1 MRDAFVKQLTQLAEV
16 DPSIMLI
23 TGDLGFG
30 VLTEYAKKF
39 PDQYLNAGVAEQ
51 NMAGL
56 AAGMAL
62 EGRRV
67 FTYSIANF
75 PTLRCIEQIRNDIC
89 YHNLPVTV
97 VSVGGGF
104 AYGPLGFSHHA
115 TEDVALMG
123 ALPGMRV
130 LAPNDPIEAM
140 AATQIAGGTT
150 GPTYLRLGR
159 NGEKRFYET
168 APDISGG
175 NLIAVTKEVSPD
187 IAIIAGCGALD
198 IANETHKLLV
208 VQGVSAGI
216 WSSPWIEPFDAK
228 TTAEIARTADLIV
241 TIEEHSILGG
251 VGTRVSHV
259 CAELDHCKARVLVVG
274 IPRKP
279 VHEIGDQQYMRNSVG
294 LNANDI
300 VRRINS
306 RMSCRTAK

>member
-208 VQGVSAGI
+208 AQGVSAGI

-259 CAELDHCKARVLVVG
+259 CAELDQCKARVLVVG

>member
-159 NGEKRFYET
+159 NGEMRFYET

>member
-140 AATQIAGGTT
+140 AATQITGGTT

>member
-1 MRDAFVKQLTQLAEV
+1 MRDAFVTQLTQLAEV

-130 LAPNDPIEAM
+130 LAPNDPFEAM
-140 AATQIAGGTT
+140 AATQIAGSAT

-159 NGEKRFYET
+159 NGEKRLHET
-168 APDISGG
+168 AVDISGG
-175 NLIAVTKEVSPD
+175 NLVPVVKDTSPE

-198 IANETHKLLV
+198 IAIETHTLLAA
-208 VQGVSAGI
+208 QGVSAGV

-228 TTAEIARTADLIV
+228 TTAEIACTADLIV

-259 CAELDHCKARVLVVG
+259 CAELDQCKARVLVVG